1 MDNQQKKK
9 SQQQKKKSQ
18 QQKKKSQQQKKK
30 SQQEKKKPQQQKK
43 KTQQQ
48 KTPEKKPFWKQ
59 ILKGIGFLTILL
71 LLGVAIYLLVTGKN
85 ISG

>member
-9 SQQQKKKSQ
+9 TQQQKKKNQ
-18 QQKKKSQQQKKK
+18 QQKKKTQQQ
-30 SQQEKKKPQQQKK
+30 KKKPQQQKK
-43 KTQQQ
+43 SPQQ